1 MWSRGCFTVKITLIF
16 YTKQCGYSA
25 ERIAFEN
32 RWHGSSC
39 ATLKKPD
46 EIQLILMQK
55 KKKKSKSVQY
65 LTGMNLKYVSLSDR
79 SHKPEA

>member
-1 MWSRGCFTVKITLIF
+1 MVSWLLHCKDYFDFLHKAVW
-16 YTKQCGYSA
+16 YSA
-25 ERIAFEN
+25 ERIAFDN

-46 EIQLILMQK
+46 EVQLILMQK